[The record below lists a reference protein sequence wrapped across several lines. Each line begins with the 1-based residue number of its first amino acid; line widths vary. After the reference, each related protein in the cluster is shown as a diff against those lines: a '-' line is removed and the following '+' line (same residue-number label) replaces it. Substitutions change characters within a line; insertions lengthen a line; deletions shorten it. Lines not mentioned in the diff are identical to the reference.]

1 MPPIYHQELQQI
13 KRQAA
18 QLTQDNQQLFI
29 APEHLLLSL
38 LAAECQATPF
48 MAEHFAAASVKKELS
63 AYLKSYKSDSD
74 ETMQELD
81 EPLFSLRSSRIM
93 REAEELASSFKAPVN
108 SLHLLWALLQEHRCC
123 AVETLV
129 RLHVQ
134 KEKKSADSASFN
146 LNDECDHVCRDW
158 CTEIEALLVR
168 SGSQRPTLMS
178 LTSEKRSSNAKYWRK
193 QLTEASKMLLN
204 NQVIQGT
211 AVERVANTLTRSWA
225 NVLGTDRPMASFLF
239 VGPRGSGKR
248 SLARNIASFL
258 YNSPER
264 LNSISLGDFSEE
276 VRVSKLLQSAD
287 SSESDSS
294 QESALTQVAMEYP
307 YSLIYLEDVERANSK
322 TMDII
327 HKLLKHGHILDAQG
341 KIVDF
346 RGNVIILSLS
356 IDPVFF
362 EREKAVGLRSNM
374 SGPSGTQ
381 ESYER
386 LLMEDLE
393 RVLRA
398 DTLGLVDEV
407 VFFPPLTD
415 QELTER
421 AKILAKELCENVR
434 RQYRI
439 ELSLDDSVYEF
450 LMKRLRDLG
459 KDTGTL
465 RRIFT
470 REVSNAVAQA
480 LLDNRLRAGQ
490 NALLKGP
497 ENGEKTAEGQAIS
510 VEALP
515 S

>member
-18 QLTQDNQQLFI
+18 LLIQNNRQFFI

-38 LAAECQATPF
+38 LETECLATPF
-48 MAEHFAAASVKKELS
+48 MTEHFATAGVKKELS
-63 AYLKSYKSDSD
+63 SYLKAYKSDSD
-74 ETMQELD
+74 EAIRDLD

-93 REAEELASSFKAPVN
+93 REAEELASSFKSTVN
-108 SLHLLWALLQEHRCC
+108 SLHLLWALLQEHRCF

-129 RLHVQ
+129 RLNVL
-134 KEKKSADSASFN
+134 KDKKNVDGAAFN
-146 LNDECDHVCRDW
+146 ISDECDHVCRDW
-158 CTEIEALLVR
+158 STEIEALLVR
-168 SGSQRPTLMS
+168 FGSQRPALMS

-193 QLTEASKMLLN
+193 QLTEASQMLLN

-225 NVLGTDRPMASFLF
+225 NVMGTDRPMASFLF

-258 YNSPER
+258 YNSPDR
-264 LNSISLGDFSEE
+264 LNSVSLGDFSEE

-287 SSESDSS
+287 NSESDSS

-327 HKLLKHGHILDAQG
+327 HKLLKHGHILDSQG
-341 KIVDF
+341 KVVDF

-398 DTLGLVDEV
+398 DTLGMVDEV

-421 AKILAKELCENVR
+421 AKMLAKELCENVR

-439 ELSLDDSVYEF
+439 ELALDDSVYEF

-470 REVSNAVAQA
+470 REVSNAVAKA
-480 LLDNRLRAGQ
+480 LLENRLKAGGK
-490 NALLKGP
+490 ALLKGP

-510 VEALP
+510 VEAQ
-515 S
+515 

>member
-1 MPPIYHQELQQI
+1 MPPIYHQELKQI
-13 KRQAA
+13 KNQAA
-18 QLTQDNQQLFI
+18 QLALKLGQLFI
-29 APEHLLLSL
+29 TPEHLLLTL
-38 LAAECQATPF
+38 LESECQAKPF
-48 MAEHFAAASVKKELS
+48 ISKHFAVTGVKKELN
-63 AYLKSYKSDSD
+63 AYLKSFKSEGD
-74 ETMQELD
+74 EIIAALPEAL
-81 EPLFSLRSSRIM
+81 LSLRSSRTM
-93 REAEELASSFKAPVN
+93 REAEELASSFKEPVN
-108 SLHLLWALLQEHRCC
+108 SLHLLWALLQEHRCF

-129 RLHVQ
+129 RLNWLKGKHG
-134 KEKKSADSASFN
+134 EDSASFD
-146 LNDECDHVCRDW
+146 LNDECDHICGKW
-158 CTEIEALLVR
+158 CTEIEALLVS
-168 SGSQRPTLMS
+168 SGSHRLAIMS
-178 LTSEKRSSNAKYWRK
+178 LTSEKRGNNSKYWRK
-193 QLTEASKMLLN
+193 QLTAASQMLLN
-204 NQVIQGT
+204 NQVIQGS

-225 NVLGTDRPMASFLF
+225 NVMGTDRPMASFLF

-258 YNSPER
+258 FNSPDR

-276 VRVSKLLQSAD
+276 LRVSQLLQSQ
-287 SSESDSS
+287 ESPEKDSS
-294 QESALTQVAMEYP
+294 QEGALTKVATEYP

-327 HKLLKHGHILDAQG
+327 HRLLKHGHILDSQG

-362 EREKAVGLRSNM
+362 EREKVVGLRSNAI
-374 SGPSGTQ
+374 GNSGTQ

-421 AKILAKELCENVR
+421 AKILAKELCDNVL
-434 RQYRI
+434 RQYNI
-439 ELSLDDSVYEF
+439 ELKLDDSVYAY

-480 LLDNRLRAGQ
+480 LLDNRLKAGKK
-490 NALLKGP
+490 ALLKGP
-497 ENGEKTAEGQAIS
+497 ENGDKNAEGKAIT
-510 VEALP
+510 VEALA
-515 S
+515 